1 MKDKKS
7 LTGQYLSG
15 QKRIDVPEHRRAIT
29 ERKLSIKGARSNNLK
44 MWM

>member
-7 LTGQYLSG
+7 PTGQYLWS
-15 QKRIDVPEHRRAIT
+15 KRIDVPEHRRAIT